1 MLVWTDAPG
10 HGLGTSIPAWV
21 NDLNLS
27 VKVNGQSYYGNQ
39 FGLDGFS
46 VPGGSPD
53 YMNNTEGIFLNEL
66 PPSKVTFTVTAANIT
81 GDGVPNVG
89 DSTDQDFALVIYG
102 YPSQDPAIDIEKSTN
117 GQDADTLIGPIVN
130 VGDIVTWTYTIA
142 NTGFFP
148 LSDVIVTDD
157 QGVTPSYISGDTNGD
172 DILQTYETWSF
183 EASGTAVEGQYA
195 NIGTV
200 TANYNSIQ
208 VSESDPSHYFA
219 ESTSDPVIVIE
230 KYVWDGSD
238 WQAANSPTGPILTSD
253 VDPVEF
259 KIEVINISDQEL
271 ENIYVTDSETS
282 SLYHDQTYST
292 PCTPTD
298 PLPVSDRFTCYTKLP
313 WQEGQQT
320 NTASVTAKYNTMDV
334 ADNDDANYLGAKT
347 AINIEKSTN
356 GQDADTKPGPSVTVG
371 NSVYWTY
378 IVSNLG
384 NVPLSHVTVTDDQ
397 GMTPNYVSGD
407 ANGDDILQTSETWSF
422 EATDIAVKG
431 QYANIGTVTA
441 EYNSSLVSDNDPS
454 HYYGEIKE
462 NIFFFPIFFR

>member
-1 MLVWTDAPG
+1 
-10 HGLGTSIPAWV
+10 
-21 NDLNLS
+21 

-39 FGLDGFS
+39 FGLDSFS

-157 QGVTPSYISGDTNGD
+157 QGVSPSYISGDTNGD

-271 ENIYVTDSETS
+271 DNISVTDSETS
-282 SLYHDQTYST
+282 SIYYDRTYT
-292 PCTPTD
+292 TACD
-298 PLPVSDRFTCYTKLP
+298 PPDTLPISDSFSCYARLP

-320 NTASVTAKYNTMDV
+320 NTASVTAD
-334 ADNDDANYLGAKT
+334 
-347 AINIEKSTN
+347 
-356 GQDADTKPGPSVTVG
+356 
-371 NSVYWTY
+371 
-378 IVSNLG
+378 
-384 NVPLSHVTVTDDQ
+384 
-397 GMTPNYVSGD
+397 
-407 ANGDDILQTSETWSF
+407 
-422 EATDIAVKG
+422 
-431 QYANIGTVTA
+431 
-441 EYNSSLVSDNDPS
+441 YNSSSTANTNPS
-454 HYYGEIKE
+454 HYYGGIKE
-462 NIFFFPIFFR
+462 IIFFFPIFFR